1 MLCTADGGLGRHAC
15 GDIAK
20 VDVCLSVLVGRSV
33 CGCVNVVV
41 GGDGICK
48 WLHGVRMTIAR
59 VLHR

>member
-1 MLCTADGGLGRHAC
+1 
-15 GDIAK
+15 
-20 VDVCLSVLVGRSV
+20 VGRSV

>member
-1 MLCTADGGLGRHAC
+1 
-15 GDIAK
+15 
-20 VDVCLSVLVGRSV
+20 VGRSV

-59 VLHR
+59 VFAPLMEVWGVMLVVISQK